1 MKSEPGV
8 QPHKA
13 PDFAPVI
20 LLQSEFNKRQIPVF
34 LRYVLPVLY
43 TGVLPVQFDVP
54 GQYSCV
60 SDRSA
65 IDYLLCNTIPSG
77 RFLRKALFFHF
88 PDSPFRVIGE
98 ADPTGQLKGS
108 QENFAN
114 RVDKYTWQ

>member
-43 TGVLPVQFDVP
+43 IGVLPVQFDVP

-77 RFLRKALFFHF
+77 CFLRKALFFHF

-98 ADPTGQLKGS
+98 AGSYRTIEGQSREFCKPC
-108 QENFAN
+108 
-114 RVDKYTWQ
+114 

>member
-65 IDYLLCNTIPSG
+65 IDYLLCNTILSG

-98 ADPTGQLKGS
+98 AGSYRTIEGQSREFCKPC
-108 QENFAN
+108 
-114 RVDKYTWQ
+114 